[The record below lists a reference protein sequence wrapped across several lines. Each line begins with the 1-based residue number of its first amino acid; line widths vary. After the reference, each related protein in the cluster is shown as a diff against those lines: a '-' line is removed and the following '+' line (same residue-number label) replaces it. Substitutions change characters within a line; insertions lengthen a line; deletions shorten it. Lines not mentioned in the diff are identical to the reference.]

1 MDSIA
6 GDPDWDGIPSDWH
19 LKAEA
24 VMPVGKK
31 LVSVRREGKEPTEYG
46 EGEFERLFAEK
57 PRIVLRYAG
66 GISPI
71 DLIALPIIVE
81 RLQAEHL
88 DSVLQISSVQNDG
101 GGALVVITV
110 EDLKNRGTEAVAVE
124 FEKIRAELVTTQ
136 ARLKNEEKLRFSFE
150 AQCQVRSGARHT
162 DRWPQP
168 QSSKSTSVSSPHQ
181 RIEGIFM
188 SKGDTTYNVGQAGAV
203 GPHAH
208 AHDMS
213 FQQIQ
218 GGLDLPKLAEELG
231 RLREAM
237 RNRATGTREQ
247 DKAIGAVADAE
258 DAATRGDGS
267 AVLRYLR
274 NAGTWTLKVAEDFGA
289 AVAVEALKQAL

>member
-1 MDSIA
+1 M
-6 GDPDWDGIPSDWH
+6 
-19 LKAEA
+19 
-24 VMPVGKK
+24 
-31 LVSVRREGKEPTEYG
+31 
-46 EGEFERLFAEK
+46 
-57 PRIVLRYAG
+57 LRYAG

-81 RLQAEHL
+81 RLEAEHL

-150 AQCQVRSGARHT
+150 AQCQVLVERVIPTLAAAPKQQVNIGQLTAPT
-162 DRWPQP
+162 
-168 QSSKSTSVSSPHQ
+168 
-181 RIEGIFM
+181 IEEICM

-213 FQQIQ
+213 FIQQIQ

-247 DKAIGAVADAE
+247 DKAIGAVADA
-258 DAATRGDGS
+258 RGRRGFQ
-267 AVLRYLR
+267 R
-274 NAGTWTLKVAEDFGA
+274 
-289 AVAVEALKQAL
+289 